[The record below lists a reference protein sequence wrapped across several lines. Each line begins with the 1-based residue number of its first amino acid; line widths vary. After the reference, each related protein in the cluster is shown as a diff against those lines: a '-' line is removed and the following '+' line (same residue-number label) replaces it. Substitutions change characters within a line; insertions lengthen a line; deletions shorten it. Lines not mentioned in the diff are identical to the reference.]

1 MKINRKNFAE
11 LFRTDYYTIGVFF
24 EKDYNE
30 EFDVN
35 LGQKAARTINNVK
48 EYTYKVPKSLT
59 LTLGDKLLVCT
70 DNNLDYV
77 RALKVVKVASINR
90 EPEIEEDSP
99 FDYKWIVGKLDDVL
113 VGYKEQIEKDNNLKR
128 AVHKL
133 EQALERVSLKKQ
145 LEAAMMELGEDDKN
159 ELARLFNMPNLLGSD
174 NASTNKK
181 EP

>member
-1 MKINRKNFAE
+1 MRINRKNFAE

-30 EFDVN
+30 EYDAN
-35 LGQKAARTINNVK
+35 LGPKAAVK

-77 RALKVVKVASINR
+77 RALRVVKVTSINR

-113 VGYKEQIEKDNNLKR
+113 AGYKEQLEKDNNLKR

-145 LEAAMMELGEDDKN
+145 LEAAMMELGDDDKT

-174 NASTNKK
+174 NVSTNKK
-181 EP
+181 ES